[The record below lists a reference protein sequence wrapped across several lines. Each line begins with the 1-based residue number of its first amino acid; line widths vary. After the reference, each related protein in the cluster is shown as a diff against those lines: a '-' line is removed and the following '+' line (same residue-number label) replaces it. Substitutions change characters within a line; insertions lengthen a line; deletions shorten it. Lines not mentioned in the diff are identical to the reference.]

1 MTGIQVHKQRPE
13 EELKYLFE
21 IYGEGNTSKVF
32 DLLIQSSSVLHGRSQ
47 LLLSLATICL
57 TISGFSGPKIAA
69 TGFFTRGCLAFGLI
83 FILLSVFV
91 VITGPLHLRWGTQRR
106 AESLRDSLLY
116 LIQQRNT
123 RTQKYHAAVVLLIVG
138 LSGFVGSVIGYILQV
153 R

>member
-1 MTGIQVHKQRPE
+1 MTDIQVRKLLPE
-13 EELKYLFE
+13 EELEYLFE
-21 IYGEGNTSKVF
+21 VHGENNVSKLY
-32 DLLIQSSSVLHGRSQ
+32 DILIRSSSVLHNRSQ

-69 TGFFTRGCLAFGLI
+69 TGFFTRGCLAFGLS

-91 VITGPLHLRWGTQRR
+91 IITGPLHLRWGTQRR
-106 AESLRDSLLY
+106 AGTLRDSLIY
-116 LIQQRNT
+116 LIQQRNI
-123 RTQKYHAAVVLLIVG
+123 RTQKYHISVVFLILG